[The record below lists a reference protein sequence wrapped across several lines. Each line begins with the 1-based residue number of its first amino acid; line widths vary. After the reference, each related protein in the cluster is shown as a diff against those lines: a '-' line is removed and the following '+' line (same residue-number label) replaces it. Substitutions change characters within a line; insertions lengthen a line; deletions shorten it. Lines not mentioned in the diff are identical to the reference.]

1 MQVIFHSMWLALPVS
16 ISFNHSAVS
25 LSHASTHYFS
35 HFYLTHLHPLVHNL
49 YFPADPIFF
58 LSNSLSLTRTHTH
71 PYTHTPTHPHFTTL
85 AISFS
90 ISVLG
95 RSLNLWNKHNFTHNC
110 RWHVHP
116 SLEQILFASQNSC
129 YPGTRN
135 LKCFPSVSFTN
146 YFYYLQTVWPDL
158 VKVATLSKVFG
169 NFLTVH
175 VLFCKFV
182 TKLGK
187 FSLLQMAKYWK

>member
-1 MQVIFHSMWLALPVS
+1 MQVIFHSMWLALPVI

-116 SLEQILFASQNSC
+116 SLEQILFASRNPC
-129 YPGTRN
+129 YLGTRK
-135 LKCFPSVSFTN
+135 LKCCPSVSFSIIFIT
-146 YFYYLQTVWPDL
+146 YLQCDQIWWKSPLCQKYLAIFWRFMSYFANLWHYWANFHCYKWPNIE
-158 VKVATLSKVFG
+158 K
-169 NFLTVH
+169 
-175 VLFCKFV
+175 
-182 TKLGK
+182 
-187 FSLLQMAKYWK
+187 